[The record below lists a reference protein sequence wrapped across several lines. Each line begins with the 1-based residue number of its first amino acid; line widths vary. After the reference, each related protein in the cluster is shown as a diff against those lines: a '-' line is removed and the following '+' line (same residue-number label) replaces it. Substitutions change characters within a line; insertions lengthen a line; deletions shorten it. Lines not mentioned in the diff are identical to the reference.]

1 MTRAYFAVFVAAT
14 LAIGL
19 RSSPS
24 HAQPGQGSAAGPA
37 RDTIAFVDITVLP
50 MDRERVLTHQTVL
63 VADGRITK
71 MGSATG
77 TSLPTSATR
86 VDGRGK
92 FLLPGFVDMHA
103 HFLAGTEDLTTP
115 AGRQLALYVANGFT
129 TVRGLG
135 GAPSALL
142 LRARIDSGLVVG
154 PRLVVASPSING
166 RSAKT
171 TADVSRLV
179 EAARVAGFDLVKT
192 HGGFPDA
199 SFYDTLVA
207 ATKRAKLPLVGHVTP
222 EFGLRRAM
230 DAGQQIEH
238 LDGFIA
244 EIVDGGLPPQKDPQ
258 IIADS
263 ALLSHINA
271 GKLAR
276 LAREMATRRLWNDP
290 TLSLFEV
297 ATSDSTPEQ
306 YAQRLEM
313 KYAAPGWAA
322 QYAKQKAPM
331 LTDFPANGR
340 LALTAARRQII
351 RALYAAGAKLLI
363 GSDSPQL
370 FVLPGFGARD
380 EMLAFVRAGLPPYA
394 ALEAA
399 TRNAAEFLGR
409 SDDVGTVA
417 VGKRADLVVLGGDP
431 LKDIGNIARVDGVM
445 LSGRW
450 LAAPA
455 LASLIAPLETKP

>member
-1 MTRAYFAVFVAAT
+1 MLSTLLAVSAS
-14 LAIGL
+14 LAIAL
-19 RSSPS
+19 SASRS
-24 HAQPGQGSAAGPA
+24 HAQVTT
-37 RDTIAFVDITVLP
+37 RDTVAFVDISVLP

-63 VADGRITK
+63 IADGRIARISNAA
-71 MGSATG
+71 GAAI
-77 TSLPTSATR
+77 PANATR

-103 HFLAGTEDLTTP
+103 HFLAGTDDIATP

-135 GAPSALL
+135 GAPSALT

-171 TADVSRLV
+171 VADVSRLV

-207 ATKRAKLPLVGHVTP
+207 ATKRAHLSLVGHVTP
-222 EFGLRRAM
+222 EYGLRRAM

-244 EIVDGGLPPQKDPQ
+244 EIVDGELPPLKDAQ

-263 ALLSHINA
+263 AVLSHINP
-271 GKLAR
+271 GKLTR
-276 LAREMATRRLWNDP
+276 LAREMATRHLWNDP

-297 ATSDSTPEQ
+297 VTSDSTPEQ
-306 YAQRLEM
+306 YAQRREM
-313 KYAAPGWAA
+313 RYAATGWAA
-322 QYAKQKAPM
+322 QYAKQKAPT
-331 LTDFPANGR
+331 LTDFSPSGR
-340 LALTAARRQII
+340 LAFTAARRQII

-370 FVLPGFGARD
+370 FVLPGFGARE

-399 TRNAAEFLGR
+399 TRNAAEYLGR
-409 SDDVGTVA
+409 AADVGTVA

-445 LSGRW
+445 LGGRW
-450 LAAPA
+450 LGAPA
-455 LASLIAPLETKP
+455 LASLIAPLEAKP